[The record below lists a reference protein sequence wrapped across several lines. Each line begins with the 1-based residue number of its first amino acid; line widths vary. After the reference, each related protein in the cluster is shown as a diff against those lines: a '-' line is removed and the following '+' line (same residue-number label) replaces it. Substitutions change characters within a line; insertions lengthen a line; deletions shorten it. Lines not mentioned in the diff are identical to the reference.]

1 MTKSKKKVVLCLVLA
16 LVYISLSSFMG
27 RYYADHIGV
36 EPSTATEKLL
46 FKPLHTI
53 VTFFPIEPTE
63 KQQQQEKEPFLSGNE
78 QFSFYIFFFTW
89 PLFLLLALLCWVVNI
104 IMWVILF
111 VIAVLAMLLSGL
123 LWLII
128 YILSAGGYQIF

>member
-1 MTKSKKKVVLCLVLA
+1 MTDKGSKRFLWIVSIVIYV
-16 LVYISLSSFMG
+16 SLSSHMG
-27 RYYADHIGV
+27 RYYVNHIDL